1 LAAIS
6 LSSISGHA
14 ARAADADRTAARYLK
29 QRLGAGAADYVRRVA
44 ARLAAAGEIEKA
56 RAWTAIGSAL
66 TEQPTPE
73 PEPRQ
78 PEADGA
84 DDRDAA
90 APAAARRRKAA
101 QCRRLAGT
109 IDRLNDPARSAL
121 LRLAEELES
130 EAAGTDVEG
139 EEATEPGAATG
150 TAGRPYRVQQ

>member
-1 LAAIS
+1 M
-6 LSSISGHA
+6 
-14 ARAADADRTAARYLK
+14 AARYLK

-73 PEPRQ
+73 PEP

-90 APAAARRRKAA
+90 AAAAARCRKAA